1 MPPSPACP
9 TLPGPGSSGG
19 TQDPHGPDP
28 QHHLHHHHHLHSHH
42 LHATGT
48 VLPSGTRVETSS
60 LAWVREQRS
69 RARLMLIL
77 GVAQM
82 VLGALIVT
90 VSFAALALTSSA
102 RIRHSCPFWAGFSVL
117 LSGLIGV
124 ISWKRPIS
132 LVVTFFTLLSG
143 VCVMLNL
150 AGSILSCQNAQ
161 LVNSL
166 THCQLVKPG
175 DDGVCVCCE
184 RQQTGGCTNL
194 GETVRLNP
202 LQDCS
207 TIRLALKDLLFS
219 VCALTILAT
228 IVCALATAMR
238 CVQIITAD
246 VIHMFVP
253 QRSSHVQH
261 DCLNTHNSLVH
272 QTVDFEEFVP
282 PIPPPPYYPP
292 EYTYTPVMDANR
304 TSRLHLIH
312 CPYDICVPRVGCEA
326 VYPGELPP
334 PYEAV
339 VAQTRT
345 TQPDVIHQAA
355 VLTQGLE
362 PGTGEPGTQARRFS
376 SDGNVVG
383 NVAERRLSEDSS
395 ALSGRAL
402 VLSRDVPMYGALH
415 GTAPDTITS
424 SLEDTGGGGPSEPA
438 RQRPHG
444 RGRPQS
450 QESGLALA
458 RHATGRHFGSRRS
471 QARRAAI
478 SHHVEVISISQP
490 VQEGKRAGKTDA
502 VDDAQNWR
510 PTKRHSGLIGQ
521 SVSVGTAGQTRDVEG
536 GGDVRQIAIAAQ
548 THSVEG
554 DVQALQTPNG
564 TSHGE
569 GERRAASSET
579 NVAGTEHEIRD
590 VTFVEEVVDG
600 TDTRQPQRCVA
611 EEQTLNATADEHDD
625 DVDFPGQNFRL
636 GGPCPAQGRQA
647 LAVDTGVAERAARVE
662 GGGSP
667 CRDASVSV
675 EVHARGRHGGGGGC
689 AVAAGVPPSLP
700 AVPRPSSPDSSP
712 PSGSGGG
719 GGADAPKGA
728 AAPAQRSKRATA
740 RGERGHA
747 KRRRRSGGRAQPTS
761 RNAESQPDSDRG
773 GQLSSDSLSP
783 NVDGEERLCC
793 DALDDI
799 RPSEPG
805 VRNAGTGSAQ
815 SSRTSPTLEAPRE
828 RPRSLVDLK
837 TYQDTKILVSRF
849 LESSSGDLPPD
860 VRHVVNDIK
869 SVIASD
875 ERHMEEAILSASVL
889 DQVMAQTQS
898 VRTSPLSP
906 RRDGRAGA
914 TSPRSCGDLS
924 EPGLEGRRQRSD
936 EQSRPHSH
944 VGVLRETVL

>member
-345 TQPDVIHQAA
+345 TQ
-355 VLTQGLE
+355 
-362 PGTGEPGTQARRFS
+362 
-376 SDGNVVG
+376 
-383 NVAERRLSEDSS
+383 
-395 ALSGRAL
+395 
-402 VLSRDVPMYGALH
+402 
-415 GTAPDTITS
+415 
-424 SLEDTGGGGPSEPA
+424 
-438 RQRPHG
+438 
-444 RGRPQS
+444 
-450 QESGLALA
+450 
-458 RHATGRHFGSRRS
+458 
-471 QARRAAI
+471 
-478 SHHVEVISISQP
+478 
-490 VQEGKRAGKTDA
+490 
-502 VDDAQNWR
+502 
-510 PTKRHSGLIGQ
+510 
-521 SVSVGTAGQTRDVEG
+521 
-536 GGDVRQIAIAAQ
+536 
-548 THSVEG
+548 
-554 DVQALQTPNG
+554 
-564 TSHGE
+564 
-569 GERRAASSET
+569 
-579 NVAGTEHEIRD
+579 
-590 VTFVEEVVDG
+590 
-600 TDTRQPQRCVA
+600 
-611 EEQTLNATADEHDD
+611 
-625 DVDFPGQNFRL
+625 
-636 GGPCPAQGRQA
+636 A

-700 AVPRPSSPDSSP
+700 TVPRPSSPDSSP
-712 PSGSGGG
+712 PSG
-719 GGADAPKGA
+719 K
-728 AAPAQRSKRATA
+728 RS
-740 RGERGHA
+740 
-747 KRRRRSGGRAQPTS
+747 RRPGTPSPSPTPV
-761 RNAESQPDSDRG
+761 RDSFSCASVQG

-889 DQVMAQTQS
+889 DQVGTSETTWYETQS